1 MIRPASTRPLW
12 VSRLRD
18 LTRLAVTALVLA
30 VGLGGLFTAA
40 TDGPATAA
48 ARPTVV
54 TSRVAA
60 LSTDT
65 RPTDTRPGDDRPAD
79 ARPGSGRPAHGSTR
93 PLPAGSAA
101 EPTVRP
107 AARVD
112 VATPD
117 PARDATGRRGP
128 PRS

>member
-1 MIRPASTRPLW
+1 MIRVASAPPVW

-30 VGLGGLFTAA
+30 VGLGGMFATTGGPAA
-40 TDGPATAA
+40 TAV
-48 ARPTVV
+48 RPPVV

-60 LSTDT
+60 LPGED
-65 RPTDTRPGDDRPAD
+65 RPGNERFADTRPGDERIVDETVRPD
-79 ARPGSGRPAHGSTR
+79 
-93 PLPAGSAA
+93 PLPAASAEGS
-101 EPTVRP
+101 T
-107 AARVD
+107 ARAPE
-112 VATPD
+112 ATPD

>member
-1 MIRPASTRPLW
+1 MIRVASTPPVW

-18 LTRLAVTALVLA
+18 LTRLAVTALVLT
-30 VGLGGLFTAA
+30 VGLGGLFAA
-40 TDGPATAA
+40 AGGPAAAA
-48 ARPTVV
+48 ARPPVV
-54 TSRVAA
+54 TSRVATLPA
-60 LSTDT
+60 
-65 RPTDTRPGDDRPAD
+65 DTRPGDDGLAD
-79 ARPGSGRPAHGSTR
+79 TRAGHERLADEHARS
-93 PLPAGSAA
+93 LPAGSAH

-128 PRS
+128 PRG

>member
-1 MIRPASTRPLW
+1 MIRVAPTRPVW

-30 VGLGGLFTAA
+30 VGLGGLFAA
-40 TDGPATAA
+40 TTDGPAAAA
-48 ARPTVV
+48 ARPPVV

-60 LSTDT
+60 L
-65 RPTDTRPGDDRPAD
+65 PTDIRPGDDRPVD
-79 ARPGSGRPAHGSTR
+79 TRPGSGRPAPDPTR

-117 PARDATGRRGP
+117 PLRDATGRRGP

>member
-1 MIRPASTRPLW
+1 MTRAASTRPVW

-30 VGLGGLFTAA
+30 VGLGGLFAVA
-40 TDGPATAA
+40 TDGPAAAA
-48 ARPTVV
+48 ARPPVV

-60 LSTDT
+60 LTTDT
-65 RPTDTRPGDDRPAD
+65 RLGDDRLAA

-93 PLPAGSAA
+93 PLSAESAA
-101 EPTVRP
+101 EPAVRP

>member
-1 MIRPASTRPLW
+1 MIRPASTRPVW

-18 LTRLAVTALVLA
+18 LARLAVTALVLT
-30 VGLGGLFTAA
+30 VGLGGLFAA
-40 TDGPATAA
+40 TGGPAAA
-48 ARPTVV
+48 AAQPLVV
-54 TSRVAA
+54 TSRVAELPA
-60 LSTDT
+60 DAYAGDDASTE
-65 RPTDTRPGDDRPAD
+65 TRPGA
-79 ARPGSGRPAHGSTR
+79 GRTAHGPTR
-93 PLPAGSAA
+93 PLPAGSAD

-128 PRS
+128 PRH

>member
-1 MIRPASTRPLW
+1 MIRVASTPPVW

-18 LTRLAVTALVLA
+18 LTRLAVTALVLT
-30 VGLGGLFTAA
+30 VGLGGLFAA
-40 TDGPATAA
+40 TGGPAAA
-48 ARPTVV
+48 ARPPVV
-54 TSRVAA
+54 TSRVATLPA
-60 LSTDT
+60 
-65 RPTDTRPGDDRPAD
+65 DTRPGDDGLVDTRAGHERLTEEH
-79 ARPGSGRPAHGSTR
+79 AR
-93 PLPAGSAA
+93 PLPAGSAH

-128 PRS
+128 PRG